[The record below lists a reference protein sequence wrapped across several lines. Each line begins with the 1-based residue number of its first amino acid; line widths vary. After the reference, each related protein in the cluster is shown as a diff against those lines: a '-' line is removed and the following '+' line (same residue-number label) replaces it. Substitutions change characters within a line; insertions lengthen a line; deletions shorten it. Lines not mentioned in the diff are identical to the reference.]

1 MRLFTGIKDIIR
13 RLRQAV
19 GGAARLGGTLAL
31 LVLLLTAFVRD
42 LRQFPRSFGWPA
54 AQGEIIESSI
64 TIEDDFS
71 VDFTYAYT
79 VDGRTYEGSR
89 ITFFQYAVFAN
100 RFQNEQLIAQHPPG
114 TPVQIYYD
122 PLDPAQSVLM
132 RTIPLSQMWS
142 PVLLAL
148 CLLSILFTG
157 FIGLLFRILM
167 GRIGAGLRGAAWQ

>member
-1 MRLFTGIKDIIR
+1 MSVVLRGIK
-13 RLRQAV
+13 QATDRIGRVVV
-19 GGAARLGGTLAL
+19 GLSL

-42 LRQFPRSFGWPA
+42 LRQFPRSFSWPA
-54 AQGEIIESSI
+54 AQGEVVESSI
-64 TIEDDFS
+64 TIDDDFS

-79 VDGRTYEGSR
+79 VDGVTYEGSR

-100 RFQNEQLIAQHPPG
+100 RYQNEQLVAQHPPG

-122 PLDPAQSVLM
+122 PADPAQSVLM

-157 FIGLLFRILM
+157 FIGLLFRAVM
-167 GRIGAGLRGAAWQ
+167 GRIRAGLQGAVGQY

>member
-1 MRLFTGIKDIIR
+1 M
-13 RLRQAV
+13 RQATDRAGRFVV
-19 GGAARLGGTLAL
+19 GLAL

-42 LRQFPRSFGWPA
+42 LRQFPRSFSWPA
-54 AQGEIIESSI
+54 AQAEVIETSI

-79 VDGRTYEGSR
+79 VDGVTYEGSR

-100 RFQNEQLIAQHPPG
+100 RFQNEQLVAQHPPG

-122 PLDPAQSVLM
+122 PSDPAQSVLM
-132 RTIPLSQMWS
+132 RTIPLSQLWS

-148 CLLSILFTG
+148 CLLSVLLTG
-157 FIGLLFRILM
+157 LVGWLFRGVL
-167 GRIGAGLRGAAWQ
+167 GRIRTGVWGPVGQ